1 MSFCIAVK
9 QKTQN
14 APLFGGAFLFE
25 LRLEVKA
32 KCRYAVR
39 AGYKA
44 EAAITTLQKFEALK
58 GGAGEPELFSTHPN
72 DSSRIEALEKEIAEL
87 KNN

>member
-1 MSFCIAVK
+1 M
-9 QKTQN
+9 
-14 APLFGGAFLFE
+14 PL
-25 LRLEVKA
+25 
-32 KCRYAVR
+32 CC

-58 GGAGEPELFSTHPN
+58 GGAGGPELLSTHPN

-87 KNN
+87 GHR